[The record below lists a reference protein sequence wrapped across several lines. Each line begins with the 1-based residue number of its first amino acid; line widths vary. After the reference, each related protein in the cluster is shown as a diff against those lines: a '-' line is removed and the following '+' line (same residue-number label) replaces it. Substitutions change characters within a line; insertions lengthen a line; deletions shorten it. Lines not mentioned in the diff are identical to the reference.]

1 MAQLTKLE
9 SDNFETEA
17 LQSELPV
24 LVDFSATW
32 CGPCRAL
39 APVVEELATEYSG
52 RARIFSVDVDE
63 AGDLAT
69 QYGVMSVPSLLF
81 FKGGELVDRAVG
93 ALPKDEL
100 RSRLN
105 RMLG

>member
-17 LQSELPV
+17 LQSDLPV

-39 APVVEELATEYSG
+39 APVVEELAKEYSG

-105 RMLG
+105 RILA